1 MYQREA
7 SSVLKVPLQEISED
21 YLGVAPIRSGDS
33 VIIYEWSAV
42 WRDSEMKSVLYDES
56 SGYRQQASRVEPR

>member
-33 VIIYEWSAV
+33 VIILRE
-42 WRDSEMKSVLYDES
+42 VLVRRSFISLRTGQAGWNREQS
-56 SGYRQQASRVEPR
+56 SLTFFA